1 MGSLRFTA
9 TLVARGP
16 AAAIVLDEQQ
26 VAAIGEGA
34 KRFPVRASVNGYT
47 WRTTITP
54 MRGEHLLGLARAV
67 RTEAGVEIGDVVEV
81 EIERDSAPREVTVP
95 PELADALAADAKAQA
110 AFDALSYTHR
120 KEFARWV
127 QEAKREDTRRRRV
140 ERTLSML
147 REGRKPS

>member
-54 MRGEHLLGLARAV
+54 RRGEHQLGLARAV